1 MLRHN
6 TRSQES
12 AIQCQNKVCSMLHE
26 IIYISVTINYDID
39 EVLSPLSSKFVRV
52 CFPSPLHDC
61 FHLTVFSY
69 ADTLWFWT
77 HKPWGH
83 NSFLVIRISINNGS
97 NSPSSNTDFLWPT
110 GSGSVECQG
119 YPSALA
125 SGSTLDSA
133 QIRRTPST

>member
-1 MLRHN
+1 M
-6 TRSQES
+6 
-12 AIQCQNKVCSMLHE
+12 KYVGVC
-26 IIYISVTINYDID
+26 
-39 EVLSPLSSKFVRV
+39 
-52 CFPSPLHDC
+52 CPSPLHDS

-83 NSFLVIRISINNGS
+83 NSFLVIRASINNGS

-110 GSGSVECQG
+110 GSDSVECQG
-119 YPSALA
+119 YPSAPA

-133 QIRRTPST
+133 QIRRTPSTWQCSCESIHPSNSLISLNLDKILSDWEPWGCLHFVLP